1 MKEASP
7 NNNYAGLSQSRMQ
20 MFKACYSPSET
31 TTAASDTSSVN
42 SDSSRTNVKRL
53 FKKAYEYLNP
63 GKTFRA
69 AAYLFAER
77 KLMVFFLVHFAAT
90 MIIWRKY

>member
-1 MKEASP
+1 MKE
-7 NNNYAGLSQSRMQ
+7 NNNSAGLSQSRVQ
-20 MFKACYSPSET
+20 MLKTCYSPSPSET
-31 TTAASDTSSVN
+31 TTDTSDKSSVN
-42 SDSSRTNVKRL
+42 SDSSRINVKCL

-69 AAYLFAER
+69 AVYLFAER
-77 KLMVFFLVHFAAT
+77 KLMVFFLLHFAAT